1 MDHSPPGSSVR
12 GIFPARMLRWV
23 TMLSSKS
30 FPDPGIE
37 STSPVSPALQM
48 DSLPLSHW
56 GNYILNNQFSSVAQS
71 CPTMTPWTAACQASL
86 SITNSQSLL
95 KLMSIKLGMPSTH
108 LILCHPLLLLPSI
121 FPSIRVFSK
130 ESFTSGG
137 RSIGASA
144 SASVLSMNIQYWF
157 LLGLIGLIS
166 LQSNWFSGVFSNTT
180 VAKQ

>member
-23 TMLSSKS
+23 TMPSSKS

-130 ESFTSGG
+130 ESVLRIRWPKYWSFSF
-137 RSIGASA
+137 SISPFNEY
-144 SASVLSMNIQYWF
+144 SVLISFRVDWFDLFAIQLIF
-157 LLGLIGLIS
+157 RSLLQHHS
-166 LQSNWFSGVFSNTT
+166 C
-180 VAKQ
+180 